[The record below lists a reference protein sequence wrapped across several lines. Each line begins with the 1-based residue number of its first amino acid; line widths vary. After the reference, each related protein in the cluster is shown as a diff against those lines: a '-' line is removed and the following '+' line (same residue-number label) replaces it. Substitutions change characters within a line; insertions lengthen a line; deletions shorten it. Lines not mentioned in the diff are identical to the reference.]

1 MTYRSRSGQSRASG
15 CGYHLVYNP
24 ALRQLRHQLAGVG
37 RADAVAA
44 LDDTQPIVFHWLAVV
59 AMNATLFAQSR

>member
-1 MTYRSRSGQSRASG
+1 MLEMMLGADFPRKLGVKDG
-15 CGYHLVYNP
+15 
-24 ALRQLRHQLAGVG
+24 HQLAGVG